1 VSDAREEYLRRCEDD
16 LAFFCKNEVWIRPK
30 YKVPGGLVNL
40 ELNRGQRV
48 LNDKI
53 NELEGEQRAIWLLV
67 LKHRQWGSST
77 FFQAMTMHR
86 CRFVPYTEALVIADR
101 ERTTRKLMGMNRRM
115 WEKFSPAVKGDWTRT
130 VERTD
135 SQYEWDNGSVLQI
148 DTAGQS
154 QAARGTTADL
164 IHCSEVAFWSN
175 GDRIIPAMT
184 SSLAD
189 VSGSICVMES
199 TSAGPHGIFWEL
211 WEQAE
216 DPWSQW
222 TRVFVPWTTHD
233 EYDDT
238 EKLDPDLKALGDRA
252 AAGDKD
258 ALTDLK
264 HLSKQ
269 EHDWLINGVL
279 NLGQVY
285 WRRRT
290 LATRLMGKEEEF
302 CREYP
307 LTAEEAF
314 RSTSYDFLNENGQSI
329 QEENRCPEIVRYDL
343 FIDGLPAGNTE
354 VRRERDPLLAV
365 LEEDPEDREE
375 PEESADGWIQVIEPP
390 YEDEQYV
397 IGYDPSEGI
406 SADNC
411 AFVVRCNGKIV
422 AAGARNDIGTDLQAI
437 YLESIGRWYNN
448 ATINIERAG
457 GGLGLINTMIRLL
470 YPNLY
475 GQEGFDEY
483 GQKQGRKIGF
493 NPTQE
498 SVATI
503 LSMLRHELNV
513 GTLIA
518 QHPRLLQEISWIKRI
533 TKRSRDDS
541 TYHVWRCPGKGRV
554 LRDGSRLSDDMFR
567 AAALT
572 TIPSRDSEWIKSV
585 KDETVSTGEPERVS
599 EVSSGYYLHNPI
611 YKEDEEKIVVSEG
624 GYDLIEII
632 PEDIDD
638 MPEMPLP

>member
-1 VSDAREEYLRRCEDD
+1 MSDARAEYLRRCEDD
-16 LAFFCKNEVWIRPK
+16 LSFFCKNEVWIRPK
-30 YKVPGGLVNL
+30 HKVKGGLIQLDMNP
-40 ELNRGQRV
+40 GQ
-48 LNDKI
+48 LALHDTI
-53 NELEGEQRAIWLLV
+53 ESLDGQERAIWLLV

-115 WEKFSPAVKGDWTRT
+115 WEKFSPAIKDDWSRT

-135 SQYEWDNGSVLQI
+135 SQYEWENGSVLSI

-222 TRVFVPWTTHD
+222 TRVFVPWTSHP

-238 EKLDPDLKALGDRA
+238 EKLDPDLKDIGDRA
-252 AAGDKD
+252 AAGDKS
-258 ALTDLK
+258 ALDDLK
-264 HLSKQ
+264 HLNQQ
-269 EHDWLINGVL
+269 EHDWLINGEL

-307 LTAEEAF
+307 STAEEAF
-314 RSTSYDFLNENGQSI
+314 RSASYNFLNANGQER
-329 QEENRCPEIVRYDL
+329 QRAAAVEVFTCYDIL
-343 FIDGLPAGNTE
+343 LDDASLGDEG
-354 VRRERDPLLAV
+354 VRREKDPLLVA
-365 LEEDPEDREE
+365 LDSDPEMRVK
-375 PEESADGWIQVIEPP
+375 PVESADGWIQVIDPP
-390 YEDEQYV
+390 DGDKRYI
-397 IGYDPSEGI
+397 IGFDPSEGTGG
-406 SADNC
+406 DNA
-411 AFVVRCNGKIV
+411 AFVVRCDGKVV
-422 AAGARNDIGTDLQAI
+422 AVGCRNDIGTDLQAL
-437 YLESIGRWYNN
+437 YLDAIGRWYNN
-448 ATINIERAG
+448 ATLNVERAG
-457 GGLGLINTMIRLL
+457 GGLGVINTLIRLV

-475 GQEGFDEY
+475 GQESFDEY

-493 NPTQE
+493 TPTQE
-498 SVATI
+498 TVSTL
-503 LSMLRHELNV
+503 LSMMRHDLNS
-513 GTLIA
+513 GTTLA
-518 QHPRLLQEISWIKRI
+518 RHPRLLKEIGWVKRI
-533 TKRSRDDS
+533 AKRSRDD
-541 TYHVWRCPGKGRV
+541 TVRHTWRCPGKGREMK
-554 LRDGSRLSDDMFR
+554 DGSRISDDMFR
-567 AAALT
+567 ACALT
-572 TIPSRDSEWIKSV
+572 TIPARDSEWV
-585 KDETVSTGEPERVS
+585 REMDETSSVNTEPERAAITAI
-599 EVSSGYYLHNPI
+599 GYQLNNPL
-611 YKEDEEKIVVSEG
+611 YEDEEKVLVSEG
-624 GYDLIEII
+624 GYDLIDIV
-632 PEDIDD
+632 PEGLDETPD
-638 MPEMPLP
+638 MPTP